1 MRGEGLQDGGCA
13 RFKASPVCP
22 LDSPRRR
29 LPSRARLLGL
39 WLSLDGCERP
49 RTASQWSL
57 MSLQPGHNAVE
68 ARCLAVIASTTNP
81 ELRKTAERMLANGGR
96 RPRELGRA
104 SNPAPPAAKKTASD
118 TASADPEQTAVARE
132 SPDSAS
138 SWSCTTCTMLNDESA
153 KVCVACNRRRSSAL
167 PAAKGAA
174 SKRPRCEAP
183 TWVSND
189 DDNDDDFV

>member
-1 MRGEGLQDGGCA
+1 
-13 RFKASPVCP
+13 
-22 LDSPRRR
+22 
-29 LPSRARLLGL
+29 
-39 WLSLDGCERP
+39 
-49 RTASQWSL
+49 

-104 SNPAPPAAKKTASD
+104 SNQAPPAAKKTASD

-132 SPDSAS
+132 FPDSAS

>member
-1 MRGEGLQDGGCA
+1 MRGDALRVVRCFNPLTYLHTLSIRRDGAKVAGRVLRFAA
-13 RFKASPVCP
+13 R
-22 LDSPRRR
+22 R
-29 LPSRARLLGL
+29 
-39 WLSLDGCERP
+39 RP
-49 RTASQWSL
+49 RTPPQWSL
-57 MSLQPGHNAVE
+57 MSLQPGQNAVE

-104 SNPAPPAAKKTASD
+104 SIPAKTPSVD
-118 TASADPEQTAVARE
+118 TASVDPEQTAVA
-132 SPDSAS
+132 S
-138 SWSCTTCTMLNDESA
+138 SWSCATCTMLNDESA

-167 PAAKGAA
+167 PAAKGAT

-183 TWVSND
+183 TWISND